1 VPLPARTK
9 RHFSDPKKY
18 TTISVLVEEAESLLA
33 LCNLLFRQLL
43 HHPSLLFPSRSS
55 SSSSS
60 APSFLSLCLFD
71 LVVASQASRPN
82 TNPKHSSPSTR
93 PLQSQNATK
102 TQKRKNRLE
111 LPKASL
117 ETMNHKGLDKT
128 NESHSHKPNG
138 PAAAAAAEENTTES
152 GGKTKSCCPQ
162 QQRLLLDLLAFSR
175 ILLIYRDP
183 RVGLQGSQILRP
195 TTVIADRLHEQKT
208 KKPPTHIPESS
219 KNHAEVGLEF
229 EQKQCGTRKVGP
241 TFRRLL
247 PQLLFMAHM
256 PLCVCVCLTASLC
269 LSDSVS
275 LCPFLFVGFL
285 CACFLYRKALQPCGE
300 LQEHDFPSAN
310 FGGRDQRLLGHD
322 FMSS

>member
-1 VPLPARTK
+1 VSLPARTK
-9 RHFSDPKKY
+9 RHFRDPKKY
-18 TTISVLVEEAESLLA
+18 TTISVFVEETESLLA

-55 SSSSS
+55 S
-60 APSFLSLCLFD
+60 APSFLSLCLSD

-117 ETMNHKGLDKT
+117 ETRNHEGLDKT

-162 QQRLLLDLLAFSR
+162 QQRLLLDFLAFSR
-175 ILLIYRDP
+175 ILLIYQEIQELGCKD
-183 RVGLQGSQILRP
+183 LKFC
-195 TTVIADRLHEQKT
+195 A
-208 KKPPTHIPESS
+208 
-219 KNHAEVGLEF
+219 
-229 EQKQCGTRKVGP
+229 
-241 TFRRLL
+241 
-247 PQLLFMAHM
+247 QLL
-256 PLCVCVCLTASLC
+256 
-269 LSDSVS
+269 
-275 LCPFLFVGFL
+275 
-285 CACFLYRKALQPCGE
+285 
-300 LQEHDFPSAN
+300 
-310 FGGRDQRLLGHD
+310 
-322 FMSS
+322 